1 MPAKHF
7 FLSSAVAATFWLGTA
22 SAATLPSL
30 DRATFQA
37 ALAGSS
43 SLGSQDFDSI
53 AAGTAIN
60 TVGGVTY
67 SSATGQPVVTNA
79 YLTSTNPNGLG
90 LAGRNFFLTSD
101 TATFTFATAIT
112 AFAIDI
118 NTFATA
124 PASYLAALS
133 NGDTSNSIFETFPGT
148 GTGQFL
154 GFVSDNPF
162 TSVTVSSVGGFSYTL
177 DTLIYG
183 AKSDVTGAVPE
194 PATWAMM
201 IFGFAAV
208 GFTMRRRRYVERD
221 QAA

>member
-1 MPAKHF
+1 MPAKIVG
-7 FLSSAVAATFWLGTA
+7 LTAALAASLWVGSA

-43 SLGSQDFDSI
+43 SLGSQNFDSI
-53 AAGTAIN
+53 AAGTTLGTLN
-60 TVGGVTY
+60 GVTY
-67 SSATGQPVVTNA
+67 SSASGTPIVTDTF
-79 YLTSTNPNGLG
+79 LTSTNPNGLG
-90 LAGRNFFLTSD
+90 LSGINFFLTTD

-118 NTFATA
+118 NTYATA
-124 PASYLAALS
+124 PSSYQALLS
-133 NGDTSNSIFETFPGT
+133 NGDTSNSIFETFPGA

-162 TSVTVSSVGGFSYTL
+162 TSVTVSSTGGFSYTL

-183 AKSDVTGAVPE
+183 AKGDVTGAVPE

-201 IFGFAAV
+201 ILGFGVV
-208 GFTMRRRRYVERD
+208 GLAMRRRRMNVPA
-221 QAA
+221 QIA